1 MISGRLSAIST
12 ITGRLSGRSRIFGS
26 LTVPR
31 AVGTEFYH
39 GSYEWTP
46 NEETQIIEI
55 EDLTALQ
62 DIVINP
68 IPDNYGRI
76 AWNGYKLRVY

>member
-12 ITGRLSGRSRIFGS
+12 LTGRLSGRSRVSGH
-26 LTVPR
+26 LTIPKVI
-31 AVGTEFYH
+31 GTEFYH

-46 NEETQIIEI
+46 GEETQTIEI
-55 EDLTALQ
+55 DGLTALEN
-62 DIVINP
+62 IVINP

-76 AWNGYKLRVY
+76 VWNGYKLRVY